1 MSSKVTKV
9 ENSKDVQIDINI
21 VIPKL
26 ATRIA
31 KLDSGSKAALRR
43 GPYAGAGAA
52 VFWQILAK
60 YDIKEYHE
68 KSWATIVQAIA
79 ILTHKGSSASSAY
92 KPTTSFGSALYRA
105 KVSELR
111 LANLLSATPELR
123 HSLVIRLC
131 RRLIAAD
138 QSAFD
143 LRTLVQF
150 ILFRQEYTD
159 RKIARDFYRT
169 ERLEKHSES
178 N

>member
-9 ENSKDVQIDINI
+9 EIRKNVQIDIDS

-60 YDIKEYHE
+60 YEIREYHE

-79 ILTHKGSSASSAY
+79 ILTHKGSNSSSAY
-92 KPTTSFGSALYRA
+92 KPSTPFGSALCRA
-105 KVSELR
+105 RVSELR
-111 LANLLSATPELR
+111 LAHLLSATPELR

-131 RRLIAAD
+131 RRLMSAD

-143 LRTLVQF
+143 LRTLARF
-150 ILFRQEYTD
+150 ILFPQGNSD
-159 RKIARDFYRT
+159 RKIARDYYRV
-169 ERLEKHSES
+169 ERIE
-178 N
+178 